1 MSVSIS
7 EFAEDVLG
15 VKLMAYQKEFLEK
28 MYDVYE
34 KDPKNFKIDARQVC
48 NRRADHRNT
57 IIGLSA
63 SMIIID
69 EFYKFENE
77 EVKENE

>member
-7 EFAEDVLG
+7 EFAEDVFG

-28 MYDVYE
+28 MYKVYK
-34 KDPKNFKIDARQVC
+34 KDPKNFKIDTRQVY

-63 SMIIID
+63 SVIIID
-69 EFYKFENE
+69 EFYKFQHE